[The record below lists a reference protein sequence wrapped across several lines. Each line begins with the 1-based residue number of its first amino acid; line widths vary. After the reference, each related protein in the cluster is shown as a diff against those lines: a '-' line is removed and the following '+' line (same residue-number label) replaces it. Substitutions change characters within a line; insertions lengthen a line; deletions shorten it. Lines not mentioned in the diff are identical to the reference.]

1 MNVGDKMEHLK
12 RYNEWKA
19 YESLDEALKKELNE
33 LSDDDIKEAFY
44 RDLEFG
50 TGGLRGL
57 MGVGT
62 NRINLYTIRRA
73 TLGFANYLLGEK
85 IDGGVAI
92 SYDNRKDSRV
102 FAIESAKV
110 LAYCGIK
117 SYVYRNLRPTPM
129 LSYAVRHFDCA
140 GGIMITASH
149 NPKEYNGYKA
159 YDKTGAQ
166 LNPHDANRVV
176 EEILKIENIFDV
188 KTLEND
194 LIHYIEDDFDWIYL
208 EDVKKIAVNSEE
220 LRSVKIAYS
229 PLHGTGGPII
239 PKFLTKMGY
248 DLNIYTP
255 QLMVDPTFSKT
266 RSSNPEEA
274 LAFEYSIEYAKE
286 IKADIVMVTD
296 PDADRLGIAVKHNNE
311 FMLLTGNQTA
321 AIELFY
327 LLDEK
332 KKRDLLPKKGFVYT
346 TNVTTDL
353 IPRIAKSYGM
363 DVVTT
368 LTGFKFIGE
377 QAEKNKDVGAYMFGC
392 EESYGSLV
400 LDFVRDK
407 DAVQAVYLLAEIS
420 NVMKNRGMTLIDY
433 LEHIYKIYG
442 YYVEYTQSITL
453 KGISGVEKIDK
464 IMEYYR
470 ANPPVLHQKKLLY
483 MDDVL
488 KGIHVE
494 DEKETKL
501 DYPTSNVLKYV
512 YENDTWIV
520 FRPSG
525 TEPKI
530 KIYYGTKHKSIADA
544 KAFIDGINQK
554 IKQDI
559 ERIE

>member
-1 MNVGDKMEHLK
+1 MKIGDNMEHLK

-19 YESLDEALKKELNE
+19 YEGLDEGLKKELNE
-33 LSDDDIKEAFY
+33 LSDDGIKEAFY

-50 TGGLRGL
+50 TGGLRGI

-73 TLGFANYLLGEK
+73 TLGFAHFILDEK
-85 IDGGVAI
+85 IQGGVAI
-92 SYDNRKDSRV
+92 SYDNRKDSRL

-110 LAYCGIK
+110 LAACGIK

-129 LSYAVRHFDCA
+129 LSYAVRYFDCA

-166 LNPHDANRVV
+166 LNPHDANRVI
-176 EEILKIENIFDV
+176 EEILKIDNIFDV
-188 KTLEND
+188 KTIEND
-194 LIHYIEDDFDWIYL
+194 LIHYIEGDFDWIYL
-208 EDVKKIAVNSEE
+208 EDVKKIAVNPEE
-220 LRSVKIAYS
+220 LRNVKIAYS

-239 PKFLTKMGY
+239 PKFLAKMGY
-248 DLNIYTP
+248 DLNVYSP
-255 QLMVDPTFSKT
+255 QLIVDPTFSKT
-266 RSSNPEEA
+266 KSSNPEEA
-274 LAFEYSIEYAKE
+274 LAFENSIEYAKE
-286 IKADIVMVTD
+286 INADIVTVTD
-296 PDADRLGIAVKHNNE
+296 PDADRLGIAVKHEGE
-311 FMLLTGNQTA
+311 FKLLTGNQTA
-321 AIELFY
+321 VIELFY

-332 KKRDLLPKKGFVYT
+332 KKRDLLPNKGFVYT

-353 IPRIAKSYGM
+353 IPRIATSFHM

-377 QAEKNKDVGAYMFGC
+377 QAEKNKSLGQYMFGC
-392 EESYGSLV
+392 EESYGSLI

-420 NVMKNRGMTLIDY
+420 NVMKNRGLTLIDY
-433 LEHIYKIYG
+433 LDRIYQKYG

-453 KGISGVEKIDK
+453 KGISGVEKITK
-464 IMEYYR
+464 IMDYYR
-470 ANPPVLHQKKLLY
+470 LNPPVLHQKKLLY
-483 MDDVL
+483 FDDIL
-488 KGIHVE
+488 KGVSTQDGIQ
-494 DEKETKL
+494 TKL

-530 KIYYGTKHKSIADA
+530 KIYYGTKGKSTQEA